1 MAPPAVET
9 PFTKVIVVGA
19 PNDCALPFLSVTVGA
34 VTGELD
40 DPAPPKINAWSPVYD
55 VATLP
60 YGSRAVIVRLSA
72 APAVGVVVAAP
83 SSSDETPV
91 GATTTLPLVPEIE
104 PVMVSVAV
112 TVFVPAVF
120 SVTPF
125 ANVWTP
131 LSPGVNV

>member
-1 MAPPAVET
+1 MAPPELET
-9 PFTKVIVVGA
+9 PFAKAIVVPV

-34 VTGELD
+34 VAGELD
-40 DPAPPKINAWSPVYD
+40 EPAPPKVNTWSPVYE
-55 VATLP
+55 VATFP

-91 GATTTLPLVPEIE
+91 GATTTPPLVPEIE
-104 PVMVSVAV
+104 PETVSVAV
-112 TVFVPAVF
+112 AVFVPAVF

-125 ANVWTP
+125 VNVWTP